1 MREREM
7 TPDPERSR
15 VTRMLE
21 SDSESSES
29 SVWDA
34 PLWNPYA
41 QLQPLVIVIDDS
53 PAVRRVVE
61 ICLGREGISTASF
74 ASGIEAVAALTRGDV
89 APPKV
94 LLLDI
99 GMPRMNGYD
108 VARTLKSNPA
118 FRDIKIFMLTGHDGM
133 LDRALARLLGAG
145 FIPKPFKSHVLL
157 TIVCEALGI
166 PVPDNR
172 WR

>member
-1 MREREM
+1 MREREEIA
-7 TPDPERSR
+7 PDPGRAR
-15 VTRMLE
+15 VTRMLDTAAE
-21 SDSESSES
+21 SE
-29 SVWDA
+29 VWDA
-34 PLWNPYA
+34 PIWNPHVPP
-41 QLQPLVIVIDDS
+41 QPLVIVIDDS

-108 VARTLKSNPA
+108 VLKTLKSNSA
-118 FRDIKIFMLTGHDGM
+118 LREIKIFMLTGHDGM
-133 LDRALARLLGAG
+133 LDRAYARLLGVG
-145 FIPKPFKSHVLL
+145 FISKPFKSHDLL
-157 TIVCEALGI
+157 TVVCEALGI
-166 PVPDNR
+166 RVPENR